1 MHGSVHVMHSS
12 MDVSVHGM
20 HNIIY
25 MYIYIYFM
33 CEGGHARYIYIY
45 IYIYVFVPSTIR
57 FP

>member
-1 MHGSVHVMHSS
+1 MDGSVHGMHSS

-25 MYIYIYFM
+25 LYIYIYFM

-45 IYIYVFVPSTIR
+45 MFVPSTIM